1 MSASRLATVWLLGLS
16 ILCLVFPAGGQTPAT
31 APAKPAATASQS
43 QPAAKMLTLELP
55 KGAKLKLVL
64 IPAGKFVMGE
74 RGLDNEKPHP
84 VTITKPFYMGVYE
97 VTQEQYE
104 AVMAAN
110 PSHTKGPQKPAESMD
125 WDKAKD
131 FCDKLAAAT
140 GHNVTLPTEA
150 QWEYACRAGTNTR
163 FYYGDDPDYAD
174 LADHAWYARNSHQT
188 HPVGQKSPNP
198 WGLYDMIG
206 NVWEWCSDWY
216 AKTYPAGDAVDPTGP
231 ASGTDRVLRGG
242 CWGIAKQGC
251 RCARRAR
258 FQSNTRLDVCGFR
271 VAVDVK

>member
-1 MSASRLATVWLLGLS
+1 MAVSHHKLWLSALLLGVSGLA
-16 ILCLVFPAGGQTPAT
+16 IGCGGSP
-31 APAKPAATASQS
+31 APALSLNLGQGVS
-43 QPAAKMLTLELP
+43 MQ
-55 KGAKLKLVL
+55 LVL
-64 IPAGKFVMGE
+64 IQPGKFMMGSAAE
-74 RGLDNEKPHP
+74 EMGSYPDESPQHA
-84 VTITKPFYMGVYE
+84 VTISRPFYIGVYE
-97 VTQEQYE
+97 VTQEQYQ
-104 AVMAAN
+104 AVMGEN
-110 PSHTKGPQKPAESMD
+110 PSAFQGKSNPVEQVSWEDATEFCRKLSQK
-125 WDKAKD
+125 
-131 FCDKLAAAT
+131 T
-140 GHNVTLPTEA
+140 GHAVRLPTEA